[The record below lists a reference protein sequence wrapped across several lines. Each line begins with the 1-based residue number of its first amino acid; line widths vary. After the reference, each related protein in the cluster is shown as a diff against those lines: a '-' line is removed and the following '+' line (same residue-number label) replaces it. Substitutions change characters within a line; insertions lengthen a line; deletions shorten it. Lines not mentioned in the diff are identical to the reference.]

1 MQEEVI
7 EKQMPKITNVT
18 GTAKQDR
25 LYMRE
30 RKVLQK
36 FLNFFKLNREN
47 LLQPAKVFFE
57 V

>member
-18 GTAKQDR
+18 GTAKKDE

-36 FLNFFKLNREN
+36 FLN
-47 LLQPAKVFFE
+47 
-57 V
+57 

>member
-36 FLNFFKLNREN
+36 FLN
-47 LLQPAKVFFE
+47 
-57 V
+57 